1 MTKGQKE
8 RIIKRTKNT
17 RDFPDSSFKTYF
29 GKPVFANYGQ
39 GNLRPASGGLFYG
52 DYMKTHN
59 IAPHEGRNN
68 PLNQQV
74 YENAERKGLLRP
86 PTPGYIPRNV
96 EEDEMSLEQL
106 ENLKQRSQI
115 FPKAK
120 EKPSK
125 IILKPKWLLE
135 NNKNTKPVKKV
146 EKIKENEE
154 KVKENEEKKK
164 KTPDI
169 ENFSKE
175 IDSKPIQS
183 HEEQKIALVDH
194 LNIEKSKFSNTNP
207 QTPTNNFER
216 LIRTSYQDMTS
227 DIKSKN
233 NQIVKPFIYCAKC
246 RDDLY
251 SEDVMWPPYSLA
263 EIPPDELNPK
273 IYKSLHS
280 QWTQR
285 IPAAGKLS
293 YRSPSAY
300 QVIYG

>member
-164 KTPDI
+164 K
-169 ENFSKE
+169 NSR
-175 IDSKPIQS
+175 
-183 HEEQKIALVDH
+183 
-194 LNIEKSKFSNTNP
+194 NRKF
-207 QTPTNNFER
+207 F
-216 LIRTSYQDMTS
+216 
-227 DIKSKN
+227 
-233 NQIVKPFIYCAKC
+233 
-246 RDDLY
+246 
-251 SEDVMWPPYSLA
+251 
-263 EIPPDELNPK
+263 
-273 IYKSLHS
+273 
-280 QWTQR
+280 
-285 IPAAGKLS
+285 
-293 YRSPSAY
+293 
-300 QVIYG
+300 